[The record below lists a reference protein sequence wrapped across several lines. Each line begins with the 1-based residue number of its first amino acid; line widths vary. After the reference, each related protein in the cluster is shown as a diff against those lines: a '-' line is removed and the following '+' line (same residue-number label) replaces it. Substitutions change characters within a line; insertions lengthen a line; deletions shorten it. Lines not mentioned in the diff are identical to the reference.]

1 MMSSLKMSAGETTQ
15 TSDRQSKKSVLYV
28 CHNHPSIW
36 PGGAEIYALELY
48 EAMRGSNEFEPLFVA
63 RQGPSK
69 TSGTHAGSPLSK
81 VTADQRQY
89 LFFTDPSHFDFFYM
103 TARTKN
109 IYTKDFRQFLI
120 TYRPDVIH
128 LQHTVYLGLDLLR
141 TIRNTLPQ
149 TPIVY
154 TLHEYLP
161 ICHRIGQM
169 LRTVKNENCLEESPR
184 RCHECFPQISPQ
196 DFFMRKRFIQSQLS
210 LVDLFLA
217 PSRFLLERYVDWG
230 IPRDKILYEENGRT
244 MGPRYAESSE
254 QRPRNRLAFF
264 GQITEFKGI
273 DVLLKAMRVISED
286 ERLRGGGAHLWI
298 HGANLE
304 HRSQDFQDEI
314 KGLLRATQ
322 QTVTMAGSYQP
333 SDLPRLMANI
343 DWVIVPSIW
352 WENAPLVIQEAF
364 HNRKPVICSNI
375 GGMAEKVSDGINGL
389 HFHVGDPLHLAQ
401 TINRAVSTEGLWE
414 SLRQG
419 IPEVYGM
426 NSHVAALSRI
436 YRTLINEKV
445 AQELARDG

>member
-1 MMSSLKMSAGETTQ
+1 MSADLVTQ
-15 TSDRQSKKSVLYV
+15 PQPAGQSKKRLLYI

-36 PGGAEIYALELY
+36 PGGAEIYALEVY
-48 EAMRGSNEFEPLFVA
+48 EAMRESDEFEPLFVA
-63 RQGPSK
+63 RRGPSK
-69 TSGTHAGSPLSK
+69 SGGLRAGASLSRVNK
-81 VTADQRQY
+81 DHNQY
-89 LFFTDPSHFDFFYM
+89 LFFTDPEHFDFFYM

-109 IYTKDFRQFLI
+109 IYTKDLRELLL

-128 LQHTVYLGLDLLR
+128 IQHTIYLGLDLLR
-141 TIRNTLPQ
+141 LIKNTLPQ

-169 LRTVKNENCLEESPR
+169 LRTVNNENCLEESPR

-196 DFFMRKRFIQSQLS
+196 DFFMRKRFIQSHLS

-230 IPRDKILYEENGRT
+230 IPREKIRFEDNGRS
-244 MGPRYAESSE
+244 MGARLEESLE
-254 QRPRNRLAFF
+254 ERPRNRLAFF

-273 DVLLKAMRVISED
+273 DVLLKAMRVLSGD
-286 ERLRGGGAHLWI
+286 ERLRGGAHLWL

-304 HRSQDFQDEI
+304 HRSPEFQEEV
-314 KGLLRATQ
+314 KSLLKATTQ
-322 QTVTMAGSYQP
+322 VVTMAGSYQP
-333 SDLPRLMANI
+333 SELPALMANV

-364 HNRKPVICSNI
+364 HNRRPVICSNI
-375 GGMAEKVSDGINGL
+375 GGMAEKVTDGVNGL
-389 HFHVGDPLHLAQ
+389 HFRVGDPLHLAQ
-401 TINRAVSTEGLWE
+401 VISHAVSTPGLWE

-426 NSHVAALSRI
+426 QSHVAALTNI
-436 YRTLINEKV
+436 YRTLIKEKSV
-445 AQELARDG
+445 DGANN